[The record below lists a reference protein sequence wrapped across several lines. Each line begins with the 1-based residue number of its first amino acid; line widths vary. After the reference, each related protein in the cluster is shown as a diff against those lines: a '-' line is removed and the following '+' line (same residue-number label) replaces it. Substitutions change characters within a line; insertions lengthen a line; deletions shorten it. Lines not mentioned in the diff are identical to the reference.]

1 MIIDGISTDIA
12 VNLTGKK
19 VTIKERWKYEPL
31 TFATPSSTNEWT
43 DVSIEVYPNP
53 AYDLLNIQ
61 IKEMQT
67 YQDLSASIINA
78 DGKIMTE
85 QGIQK
90 DINNID
96 ISTLVSGVYTVKVME
111 NKQIVFVSK
120 FIKIQ

>member
-1 MIIDGISTDIA
+1 MIIDGISTDVA
-12 VNLTGKK
+12 ANLSGKK
-19 VTIKERWKYEPL
+19 VTIKERWKYEPP
-31 TFATPSSTNEWT
+31 TFATPSSTNEISPISV
-43 DVSIEVYPNP
+43 DIYPNP
-53 AYDLLNIQ
+53 AFDMLNIS
-61 IKEMQT
+61 IKGKT
-67 YQDLSASIINA
+67 TVNDLVAIIINA

-120 FIKIQ
+120 FIKIK